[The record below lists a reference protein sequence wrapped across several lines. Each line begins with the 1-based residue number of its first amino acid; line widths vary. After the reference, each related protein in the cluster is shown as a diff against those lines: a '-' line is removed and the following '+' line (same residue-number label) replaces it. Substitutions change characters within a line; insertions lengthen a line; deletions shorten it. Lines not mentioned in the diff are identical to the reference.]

1 MCGLLRASACAMVML
16 ATPVGAIAAD
26 VAPVPAPVASPV
38 WSWTGLYAGI
48 HLASGWALDNWQR
61 QTGLPSFTPF
71 PVAGAGVFA
80 VPLLA
85 FPGAGVGNGAVGGG
99 QVGLNYQTGPWV
111 FGAEVAFG
119 FADINTITSCG
130 QGLFTCT
137 VNVDAL
143 GTATGRLGFAFDQFL
158 IYAKGGAAAAHV
170 HDQMVL
176 LSGITNN
183 TFTGSAT
190 RWGWTAGGGLEF
202 AFNPALSAFAEYD
215 FLDLG
220 SRGVGLVDQNGNPA
234 SVAVSEHVHLVKLGL
249 NYKLGQALSPWAMTA
264 SALPAFPVPPP
275 ASWNWAG
282 FYVGGHVGGGWG
294 QTSWNSA
301 SPLFASGV
309 FAGSGT
315 DNGFAIGGQLGYN
328 YQIGPWVMGF
338 ETDADWSDLDGYAKC
353 ATSPATGSSF
363 TCHTHINGVGTLTG
377 RLGQSFGNLLVYGK
391 GGAAWDDED
400 HVAINRT
407 NSRLAGTDTRWG
419 WTVGAGLE
427 YAFTPAWSGKVEYD
441 YLSFANTSIAMNDG
455 AGNGSSVGM
464 SQNINIVKMGFN
476 YKLGADP
483 TASPYLAAPAPIWV
497 KAPVFKAPPPSDWT
511 IEAGARYWVST
522 GRKQQDLYD
531 PNITTQI
538 NSRLFFEGGT
548 GQAAESFA
556 RLDHRDGMF
565 LKGNLG
571 LGDLGRGQF
580 YDEDFPPGTE
590 PYSITL
596 SKQGDGRTLYGGLDV
611 GHIIF
616 AGPGGDVGA
625 YAGYRYLYE
634 RENAYGIAQLAA
646 SGIGAGAAAPPSSL
660 LVISETEAWSGVAVG
675 VNSRVQ
681 LADRWRL
688 ELDAALL
695 PYLGLWGVDNHWQ
708 RAGINPGPEQGQS
721 WGSQF
726 EAIVTYMLTDQWSVG
741 AGGRYWYFA
750 STTGHTQFPTSVT
763 NSPMKFYSER
773 YGGFLQAT
781 YKFGGP
787 SIGTAV
793 ALYKAPPAPVSW
805 TGFYVGGHLGA
816 GFGRSTWSDPF
827 PQNVLGGIGDR
838 IPMGGGLAGGQI
850 GTNYQVG
857 ALVYGLQA
865 AGSWTQIEG
874 TYTCFAGNPNLAVG
888 AQGCGTKAGPL
899 GTVTGR
905 IGYAAGRTLY
915 FADAG
920 LGWGHS
926 TFQLNF
932 AGAAPGQLAVANADR
947 WGWTIG
953 GGIEQ
958 ALTREW
964 SIVGEYKYVDL
975 GSATISF
982 AGVPLA
988 LAQVATEAINQ
999 RYHLLMLGLNYKLN

>member
-1 MCGLLRASACAMVML
+1 MCGLLRASACAIVML
-16 ATPVGAIAAD
+16 ATPVGAMAAD
-26 VAPVPAPVASPV
+26 LAPVPAPVAPPA
-38 WSWTGLYAGI
+38 WSWTGLYAGV
-48 HLASGWALDNWQR
+48 HLASGWGLDNWR
-61 QTGLPSFTPF
+61 NGTGPLAVFPISDPF
-71 PVAGAGVFA
+71 
-80 VPLLA
+80 L
-85 FPGAGVGNGAVGGG
+85 GAGVGNGAVGGG

-130 QGLFTCT
+130 RGFFTCT

-158 IYAKGGAAAAHV
+158 IYAKGGVAADQV
-170 HDQMVL
+170 HEQMVL

-190 RWGWTAGGGLEF
+190 RWGWTAGTGLEF

-215 FLDLG
+215 FLDFG
-220 SRGVGLVDQNGNPA
+220 TRGVGVVDQNGNA
-234 SVAVSEHVHLVKLGL
+234 SSVAVSEHVHLVKLGL
-249 NYKLGQALSPWAMTA
+249 NYKLGQAFSPWAMTV
-264 SALPAFPVPPP
+264 STLRAFPVPPP
-275 ASWNWAG
+275 ASWNWTG
-282 FYVGGHVGGGWG
+282 LYVGGHVGGGWG
-294 QTSWNSA
+294 QTNWNSA
-301 SPLFASGV
+301 NPSFASGV
-309 FAGSGT
+309 FAGSGA
-315 DNGFAIGGQLGYN
+315 DNGFVIGGQLGYN
-328 YQIGPWVMGF
+328 YQIGPLVMGV
-338 ETDADWSDLDGYAKC
+338 ETEADWSDLDGYAKC
-353 ATSPATGSSF
+353 ATSPATGTSF
-363 TCHTHINGVGTLTG
+363 TCHTHINGLGTLTG

-391 GGAAWDDED
+391 GGAAWEHED
-400 HVAINRT
+400 HVAINGT
-407 NSRLAGTDTRWG
+407 NSTLTGTDTRGG
-419 WTVGAGLE
+419 WTVGACLE

-441 YLSFANTSIAMNDG
+441 YLSFANTSFGMNDG
-455 AGNGSSVGM
+455 AGNVSKVGI
-464 SQNINIVKMGFN
+464 SQNINVVKTGFN

-483 TASPYLAAPAPIWV
+483 TAGPYLTAPTPIWV
-497 KAPVFKAPPPSDWT
+497 KAPVFKAPLPSDWT
-511 IEAGARYWVST
+511 IEAGARYWVSS
-522 GRKQQDLYD
+522 GRRQHDLYD
-531 PNITTQI
+531 PNITTQL
-538 NSRLFFEGGT
+538 NSRVFFEGVT

-556 RLDHRDGMF
+556 RLDHRDGLF
-565 LKGNLG
+565 VKGNFG
-571 LGDLGRGQF
+571 LGDLARGKF
-580 YDEDFPPGTE
+580 YDEDFPPLTV
-590 PYSITL
+590 PRSITL
-596 SKQGDGRTLYGGLDV
+596 GSQGDGRMLYGSLDV

-625 YAGYRYLYE
+625 YAGYRYFYN
-634 RENAYGIAQLAA
+634 RENEYGLTQL
-646 SGIGAGAAAPPSSL
+646 GANTSVTCPRCPNSL

-675 VNSRVQ
+675 LDSRVQ

-695 PYLGLWGVDNHWQ
+695 PYLSLLGVDNHWLG
-708 RAGINPGPEQGQS
+708 AGINPGPEQGQG

-726 EAIVTYMLTDQWSVG
+726 EAIVTYALTEQWSVG

-750 STTGHTQFPTSVT
+750 STTGHLQFPGLVT
-763 NSPMKFYSER
+763 NSPMKFSSER
-773 YGGFLQAT
+773 YGGFLQAI
-781 YKFGGP
+781 YKFGG
-787 SIGTAV
+787 SSNSAAV

-816 GFGRSTWSDPF
+816 GFGSSTWSDPF
-827 PQNVLGGIGDR
+827 PQNALGGIGDR

-850 GTNYQVG
+850 GANYQVG

-865 AGSWTQIEG
+865 AGSWAQIQG

-905 IGYAAGRTLY
+905 FGYTAGRTLY

-920 LGWGHS
+920 PAWGHS
-926 TFQLNF
+926 TFQLNL
-932 AGAAPGQLAVANADR
+932 AGAAPGQLSLANTDR
-947 WGWTIG
+947 WGWTVG
-953 GGIEQ
+953 GGVEQ

-975 GSATISF
+975 GSATISL
-982 AGVPLA
+982 AGLPLA